1 MMLARLQRSLPICA
15 LICGALAL
23 SPQAQTA
30 LEVPELAPA
39 AASAAPQKHHFAVP
53 ESGMLVKG
61 GVEGQLSM
69 RDFLREFGSITGETF
84 LIDEESA
91 TILEGTR
98 TGLDR
103 DIRVDPENMYSVLQ
117 GLLEQNGF
125 VLVDVRRQEPRLL
138 RVVAS
143 DSRKGQKLRA
153 WAKFVP
159 EAELE
164 AYAEN
169 RAMLVTTCLH
179 LPNLNEYDVA
189 NRLRILT
196 VDSNLQLLT
205 AVRGT
210 RQVVLTGPAG
220 QVGEWAALLK
230 ELNRNTTVEIAE
242 PVKAAKAA
250 EAEGD

>member
-1 MMLARLQRSLPICA
+1 MMLARLQRSLPVCA

-53 ESGMLVKG
+53 ESGMLIKG
-61 GVEGQLSM
+61 GVEGQLSL
-69 RDFLREFGSITGETF
+69 RDYLREFGSITGETF

-91 TILEGTR
+91 SLLEGTH

-117 GLLEQNGF
+117 GLLEQNSF

-143 DSRKGQKLRA
+143 DSRKGQRLRA
-153 WAKFVP
+153 WARFVP
-159 EAELE
+159 EDELE
-164 AYAEN
+164 AYAVN
-169 RAMLVTTCLH
+169 RAMLVTTCLY
-179 LPNLNEYDVA
+179 LPNLIEVEVA
-189 NRLRILT
+189 SQLRRLT
-196 VDSNLQLLT
+196 VDDNLQRLA
-205 AVRGT
+205 AVRDT
-210 RQVVLTGPAG
+210 HQVVLTGPAG
-220 QVGEWAALLK
+220 QVGELAALLK
-230 ELNRNTTVEIAE
+230 ELDRNATLERAE
-242 PVKAAKAA
+242 PVRAA